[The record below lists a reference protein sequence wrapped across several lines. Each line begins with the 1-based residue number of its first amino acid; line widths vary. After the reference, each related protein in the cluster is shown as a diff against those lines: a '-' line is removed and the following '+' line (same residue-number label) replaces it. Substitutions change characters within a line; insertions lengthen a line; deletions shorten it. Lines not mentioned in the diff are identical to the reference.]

1 MSAEILVHALAAF
14 RPPPEKPRA
23 DTFLIEGVLTDKV
36 SIVASYPGRGKTSA
50 LVTLALIVAGVIRC
64 DDVLRIKAHRH
75 VVYVSEHP
83 EQVEKILAA
92 LAQAQDIPLEIVF
105 HWVHVVEAL
114 RMTPAQVVEV
124 APDYAPLT
132 RQDSRNGRTVA
143 VKPWVIF
150 DTTAATFDVEDE
162 NSNTAISRLV
172 AAVKQRFDDLPT
184 TLVMH
189 TSKQH
194 KHGTADGMTARGAS
208 AAEGDVAQVVY
219 LTEADDDPGTRFLE
233 IAKPKHRFVA
243 AVDSIKI
250 ESHIATLTVEDEYG
264 LESEERVL
272 WCWLAGM
279 SRTDRQ
285 IEQEQRQR
293 DVEARNS
300 EAAVRMASAVE
311 SEVLEVIKRDPAG
324 ITKRAIRAAV
334 KRKANAVDSAIEAL
348 VEAGAVTTRVTD
360 RRAILHFA
368 ASGTRW
374 ATQRLSA

>member
-1 MSAEILVHALAAF
+1 MSEEILVHALAAF
-14 RPPPEKPRA
+14 RPPPDRPRA

-36 SIVASYPGRGKTSA
+36 SIVASYPGKGKTSA
-50 LVTLALIVAGVIRC
+50 LVTLALIVAGLIKC
-64 DDVLRIKAHRH
+64 DDVLRIKSHRH
-75 VVYVSEHP
+75 VIYVSEHP

-92 LAQAQDIPLEIVF
+92 LAQTQDLPLDLIFEWI
-105 HWVHVVEAL
+105 HVVEAA
-114 RMTPAQVVEV
+114 RMRPEHVVAV
-124 APDYAPLT
+124 APDYRQFV
-132 RQDSRNGRTVA
+132 RQDTRNGHTVD
-143 VKPWVIF
+143 VRPWVIF
-150 DTTAATFDVEDE
+150 DTTASTFDLEDE
-162 NSNTAISRLV
+162 NSNSAVSRLV
-172 AAVKQRFDDLPT
+172 ACVKQQFDNLPT

-194 KHGTADGMTARGAS
+194 KHGTADAMTARGAS

-219 LTEADDDPGTRFLE
+219 LTETEDDPGARFLE
-233 IAKPKHRFVA
+233 IARPKHRFVA
-243 AVDSIKI
+243 TVDAIKI
-250 ESHIATLTVEDEYG
+250 ESHITTLNVVDEYG
-264 LESEERVL
+264 CEQQESVL

-293 DVEARNS
+293 DAEARNA
-300 EAAVRMASAVE
+300 EAAARMAAAVE
-311 SEVLEVIKRDPAG
+311 AEVLEVIEREPAG

-334 KRKANAVDSAIEAL
+334 KRKAAAIDAAIEAL